1 MLIKYGEDNYDFVVE
16 DDKGS
21 KSVKTFG
28 IDHINKELVGKTLPI
43 VNDRIK
49 AKFNEDGTIEI
60 IEGITESKI
69 MRFDDFNEGALPREE
84 TVKQLQ
90 KLRKMTKGI
99 DIGDRVPNLK
109 KQGANIHFMHNPV
122 DTGIE
127 SYEDFEKHNKKFK
140 PGWNTR
146 GETSPFKGEK

>member
-1 MLIKYGEDNYDFVVE
+1 
-16 DDKGS
+16 
-21 KSVKTFG
+21 
-28 IDHINKELVGKTLPI
+28 
-43 VNDRIK
+43 
-49 AKFNEDGTIEI
+49 
-60 IEGITESKI
+60 

-84 TVKQLQ
+84 TVKQLK
-90 KLRKMTKGI
+90 KLRKLTKST
-99 DIGDRVPNLK
+99 DIGDRVPNMK